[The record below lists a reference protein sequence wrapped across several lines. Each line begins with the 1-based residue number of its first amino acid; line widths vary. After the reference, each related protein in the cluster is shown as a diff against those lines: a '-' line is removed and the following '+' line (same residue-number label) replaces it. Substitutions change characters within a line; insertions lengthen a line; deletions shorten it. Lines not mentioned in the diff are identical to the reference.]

1 LVDDGSLSQIGTLKY
16 PLACKIYLLP
26 YAFMRSMMAISGI
39 QMLIIYI
46 QLGMG
51 LNPRTCGFPLS
62 PLRESCSPLRIN
74 NLILLAK
81 LDWEARSLGI
91 SIALVSGVE

>member
-1 LVDDGSLSQIGTLKY
+1 LLEYGSLSQIGTLKY

-46 QLGMG
+46 QL
-51 LNPRTCGFPLS
+51 
-62 PLRESCSPLRIN
+62 RI
-74 NLILLAK
+74 AP
-81 LDWEARSLGI
+81 
-91 SIALVSGVE
+91 